1 MKREQKKRSFNDAS
15 YKLRPDCKSKP
26 EVVDEHRFG
35 NV

>member
-26 EVVDEHRFG
+26 EVDEHRFG